1 MRWPS
6 AVLQL
11 DLVIAIGLVLSGLES
26 LPAPAESVPFNCM
39 ILPGEDV
46 ACILMTNALGRL
58 TNG

>member
-11 DLVIAIGLVLSGLES
+11 ALVIAIGLVLSGLES
-26 LPAPAESVPFNCM
+26 LPALAETVPFNCVT
-39 ILPGEDV
+39 LPGGDV
-46 ACILMTNALGRL
+46 VSILMTNPLGRL